1 MSHVCDRWTRPAGA
15 ASFAGMKPH
24 PTPIEFALLKP
35 LWREGRLSAR
45 ELHDATEDVTR
56 WSYSS
61 TRKTLERML
70 EKGLVG
76 VAEVHGVRVFR
87 ARVQKLPTVAAMWR
101 DFAGRVLG
109 GAPAAPMAHFAE
121 NDFLSRD
128 EIAELKRMLE
138 AED

>member
-1 MSHVCDRWTRPAGA
+1 
-15 ASFAGMKPH
+15 MKTH
-24 PTPIEFALLKP
+24 PTPVEFAFLKA
-35 LWREGRLSAR
+35 LWRDRRLSAR
-45 ELHDATEDVTR
+45 ELHDATESVTR

-70 EKGLVG
+70 EKGLVA
-76 VAEVHGVRVFR
+76 VSDVHGVRVYR
-87 ARVQKLPTVAAMWR
+87 ARVQKLSTVAAMWR

-121 NDFLSRD
+121 NDFLSSE